1 MNVKLF
7 IKTKGECRL
16 VLPSGA
22 VVSEFTY
29 ETKDVDQI
37 PMELRQIIHESVF
50 VEKGIELEFG
60 VQHLRGAIKS
70 EPTYVY
76 EKETRDYAISLH
88 VN

>member
-22 VVSEFTY
+22 VVSELTY
-29 ETKDVDQI
+29 ETKDAQQI
-37 PMELRQIIHESVF
+37 PMELRQIIHESVLMDEG
-50 VEKGIELEFG
+50 VEIEFG
-60 VQHLRGAIKS
+60 AQHLRAAIQS
-70 EPTYVY
+70 DPSYVY